1 MNAPLLSL
9 RGIDFAYDDGRRI
22 LRDLT
27 LRVYPG
33 ERVCLTGPNGC
44 GKTTLL
50 HVAMGLVQPQ
60 SGEVEIVGRVR
71 QTEAD
76 FRDARGR
83 VIGLLFQDADAQLFS
98 PTVFD
103 DVAFGPLNLGLSPA
117 EARARV
123 HETLA
128 ELNLTAYE
136 DRITYRLSQ
145 GEKRLVALATI
156 LAMRPAVL
164 LLDEPTAGL
173 DPRHERML
181 TDILCKRSEA
191 MLIISHNGEFMARV
205 ATRQLTMAD
214 GRIQAAD
221 SPHPE
226 TALHEPPLS

>member
-9 RGIDFAYDDGRRI
+9 RGINFAYDDGRRI

-27 LRVYPG
+27 LRLYPA

-50 HVAMGLVQPQ
+50 HVAMGLARPQ
-60 SGEVEIVGRVR
+60 AGEIEILGRIR
-71 QTEAD
+71 RTETD
-76 FRDARGR
+76 FRDTRGR

-117 EARARV
+117 EARERV
-123 HETLA
+123 QATLA
-128 ELNLTAYE
+128 ELNLAGYE
-136 DRITYRLSQ
+136 DRVTYRLSQ
-145 GEKRLVALATI
+145 GEKRLVGLATI

-181 TDILCKRSEA
+181 TEILSNRPEA
-191 MLIISHNGEFMARV
+191 MLIISHNGAFMDRV
-205 ATRQLTMAD
+205 ATRQLTMAE
-214 GRIQAAD
+214 GRIQAAETPHAEASLQE
-221 SPHPE
+221 SPIP
-226 TALHEPPLS
+226 